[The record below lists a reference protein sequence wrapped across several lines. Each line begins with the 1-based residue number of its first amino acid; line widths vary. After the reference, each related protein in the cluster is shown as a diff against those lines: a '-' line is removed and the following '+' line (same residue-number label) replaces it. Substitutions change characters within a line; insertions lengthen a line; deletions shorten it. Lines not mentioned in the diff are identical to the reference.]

1 MEPEKYG
8 VQETYRFQR
17 VNDWTSER
25 VIRQWFRRFT
35 AAVDEATPVD
45 TVDGKNPAPVE
56 VGTVSHYLQGF
67 VHPRW
72 LAGFLNHRQHD
83 I

>member
-1 MEPEKYG
+1 M
-8 VQETYRFQR
+8 VSRR
-17 VNDWTSER
+17 HIV
-25 VIRQWFRRFT
+25 FRGSMIELPSVFT

-72 LAGFLNHRQHD
+72 LAGFLNHQQHD